1 MEAFVY
7 CWTDKKTNM
16 LYVGSHKGSI
26 DDGYICSSKYMLE
39 EYNKRPEDFSRQ
51 IIAEGVLLDMRKLES
66 KILQSVNAALNE
78 MFYNMHNNNGA
89 YILKKH
95 TQETKN
101 KISNSEKG
109 KIVSLES
116 RLKMRNSKLGEKN
129 NRWGTTHSLETK
141 LKMSKAAIGR
151 SFTEEHKQKLSE
163 KKKGKNWFHDPKTK
177 KVNLYHAGEEPY
189 GWVKGRK

>member
-1 MEAFVY
+1 
-7 CWTDKKTNM
+7 M
-16 LYVGSHKGSI
+16 LYVGSHKGFT

-51 IIAEGVLLDMRKLES
+51 IVAEGSHKEMRIFES
-66 KILQSVNAALNE
+66 SILKNVNAALNE
-78 MFYNMHNNNGA
+78 NFYNMHNNNGV

-116 RLKMRNSKLGEKN
+116 KLKMKLSKIGEKN
-129 NRWGTTHSLETK
+129 NRWGTKHSEETK
-141 LKMSKAAIGR
+141 LKMSLSKKGKLF
-151 SFTEEHKQKLSE
+151 SEEHKSKLSAKNKN
-163 KKKGKNWFHDPKTK
+163 KKWYHDPINK
-177 KVNLYHAGEEPY
+177 KANLFYENTQPF
-189 GWVKGRK
+189 GWILGRK